1 MKVILLAD
9 VKKVGKKD
17 QTVEVSDG
25 YANNFLFPRHL
36 AVPLS
41 KKSAEVLENQQE
53 ERKEQAAKMKAD
65 AEVLAKKL
73 EGITLTFKVK
83 TGREGKLFGAVSLK
97 QVAEELAKL
106 GMFNFSKKAEWRGYI
121 ENSTQKLADLDE
133 KIEQKEKEK
142 KTSKQNLEKEY
153 EKIISDYEKELD
165 NKYKLPE
172 KPKDLIDSTTQTK
185 NPELTRTEKENNR
198 LKEVIMDAI
207 IDLCRPVR
215 ITDLQEYSDE
225 LAEIS
230 NQKLSALLMQ
240 LVNENKLNRVIDKHM
255 SYFIFKD

>member
-41 KKSAEVLENQQE
+41 KKSAEVLENQKE

-65 AEVLAKKL
+65 AEELAKKL

-106 GMFNFSKKAEWRGYI
+106 GI
-121 ENSTQKLADLDE
+121 EIDKRKFVDKGPLDE
-133 KIEQKEKEK
+133 LGYHHIGV
-142 KTSKQNLEKEY
+142 
-153 EKIISDYEKELD
+153 EL
-165 NKYKLPE
+165 YKG
-172 KPKDLIDSTTQTK
+172 
-185 NPELTRTEKENNR
+185 
-198 LKEVIMDAI
+198 VIGK
-207 IDLCRPVR
+207 VH
-215 ITDLQEYSDE
+215 
-225 LAEIS
+225 
-230 NQKLSALLMQ
+230 
-240 LVNENKLNRVIDKHM
+240 V
-255 SYFIFKD
+255 

>member
-41 KKSAEVLENQQE
+41 KKSAEVLETQQE

-65 AEVLAKKL
+65 AEALAKKL

-106 GMFNFSKKAEWRGYI
+106 GI
-121 ENSTQKLADLDE
+121 EIDKRKFVDKGPLDE
-133 KIEQKEKEK
+133 LGFHHIGVELYKGVIGKVHVEIKGEEK
-142 KTSKQNLEKEY
+142 
-153 EKIISDYEKELD
+153 
-165 NKYKLPE
+165 
-172 KPKDLIDSTTQTK
+172 
-185 NPELTRTEKENNR
+185 
-198 LKEVIMDAI
+198 
-207 IDLCRPVR
+207 
-215 ITDLQEYSDE
+215 
-225 LAEIS
+225 
-230 NQKLSALLMQ
+230 
-240 LVNENKLNRVIDKHM
+240 
-255 SYFIFKD
+255 